1 MKVKIKKDG
10 KSETYNI
17 IDSWSDVTMESW
29 MQLIK
34 AKDLGKAED
43 AKTSILALSDIP
55 DTLINQLSL
64 KDVAILMETMGK
76 LQSEQEIL
84 LKKVIYI
91 DGQEYGF
98 HPNLDDITIG
108 EYADI
113 ETMIKSGLEDN
124 LPELMAVL
132 FRPIVDRK
140 GEAYKIQAYD
150 GDITERAEVMK
161 KMSSE
166 QVQGALVFFLEF
178 RTGIIEQYAI
188 VFDESNNKGN
198 GRGSESFSEKW
209 GWFGVLHRLCNQ
221 DISKLEAITKMSLL
235 ECLTWLSYETDLN
248 ESKQVKSYDS
258 E

>member
-10 KSETYNI
+10 KTETYNI

-76 LQSEQEIL
+76 LQSEQEVL

-140 GEAYKIQAYD
+140 GEAYKIEAYD
-150 GDITERAEVMK
+150 GDITIRAEVMK

-166 QVQGALVFFLEF
+166 QVQGALVFFWNFVQELSSSMQSYLMNPIIKEMEEAVKVSAKNGDGLESS
-178 RTGIIEQYAI
+178 IAS
-188 VFDESNNKGN
+188 V
-198 GRGSESFSEKW
+198 
-209 GWFGVLHRLCNQ
+209 
-221 DISKLEAITKMSLL
+221 TK
-235 ECLTWLSYETDLN
+235 T
-248 ESKQVKSYDS
+248 
-258 E
+258 